1 MSRWI
6 ILHSSIT
13 VYLKCVY
20 VPVPHRKLPNRSH
33 TNLQG
38 YICVQFKLSLWYKN
52 IFSAGNWRGR
62 YIHKYTLIDL
72 LDLYSKLFNVT
83 AGLCDG
89 VMVWLCDG
97 VIVCDSHHHSLH
109 WMLTTVFGRRG
120 SRGDRVESGMIP
132 PTNLHVILFLEMP
145 NYYIP
150 THLVE

>member
-1 MSRWI
+1 MF
-6 ILHSSIT
+6 
-13 VYLKCVY
+13 
-20 VPVPHRKLPNRSH
+20 
-33 TNLQG
+33 NLNSPCG
-38 YICVQFKLSLWYKN
+38 TKIF
-52 IFSAGNWRGR
+52 FSAGNWRGR

-83 AGLCDG
+83 AAQ
-89 VMVWLCDG
+89 
-97 VIVCDSHHHSLH
+97 IVSDSHHHSLH